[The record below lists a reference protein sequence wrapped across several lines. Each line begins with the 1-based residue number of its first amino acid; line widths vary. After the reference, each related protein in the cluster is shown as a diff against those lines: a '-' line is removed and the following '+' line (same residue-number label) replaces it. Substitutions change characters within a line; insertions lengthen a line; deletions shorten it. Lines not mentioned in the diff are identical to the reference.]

1 MILFVEN
8 IVLIKIT
15 KCFSERGYLMAVINR
30 EMALSTGQRFA
41 SQIRAELDN
50 KALVVLFGSC
60 AKNEATERSD
70 IDIAVVSET
79 FGNNIAENFAKLA
92 VIAYGIN
99 VEIEPHPFTLENW
112 NDITPFI
119 LEIRKTGVVL

>member
-1 MILFVEN
+1 MA
-8 IVLIKIT
+8 IT
-15 KCFSERGYLMAVINR
+15 NR
-30 EMALSTGQRFA
+30 EMALSTGTRFA
-41 SQIRAELDN
+41 SKVRTDIDN
-50 KALVVLFGSC
+50 NAIILLFGSC

-79 FGNNIAENFAKLA
+79 FGYNFAENFARLS

-99 VEIEPHPFTLENW
+99 VAIEPHPFTLESW

-119 LEIRKTGVVL
+119 SEIKRTGVAL

>member
-1 MILFVEN
+1 
-8 IVLIKIT
+8 
-15 KCFSERGYLMAVINR
+15 MAVINR
-30 EMALSTGQRFA
+30 EAALSTGMRFA
-41 SQIRAELDN
+41 SKVRSEIDN
-50 KALVVLFGSC
+50 KALIVLFGSF

-79 FGNNIAENFAKLA
+79 FGYNFAENFANLS

-99 VEIEPHPFTLENW
+99 VEIEPHPFTLESW

-119 LEIRKTGVVL
+119 AEIKKTGVAL

>member
-1 MILFVEN
+1 
-8 IVLIKIT
+8 
-15 KCFSERGYLMAVINR
+15 MAVINR

-41 SQIRAELDN
+41 SQVRAELDN